1 MAIVSAMILIDD
13 FAEVTNVHF
22 PRPTQKDIEDV
33 IKKACEC
40 SDGFV
45 AEQNSIP
52 ILSYARCDQDHLGR
66 KAWHADYE
74 RNACMRLSTQ
84 ASDLT
89 IDYLEGSNSAR
100 NDLWN
105 VLCASNDTDGSAGT
119 DAR

>member
-1 MAIVSAMILIDD
+1 
-13 FAEVTNVHF
+13 
-22 PRPTQKDIEDV
+22 
-33 IKKACEC
+33 
-40 SDGFV
+40 
-45 AEQNSIP
+45 
-52 ILSYARCDQDHLGR
+52 
-66 KAWHADYE
+66 
-74 RNACMRLSTQ
+74 MRLSTQ